1 MGLRFCVMV
10 SSVVLHYSTCFC
22 CCLSS
27 SYDPA
32 VTVFGHVFV
41 CLIICVFEYLSICV
55 WKTGWGFVCFCYPV
69 GWEFETWVSSSMVR
83 ALPTRRR
90 VIPWWP
96 HVRLPGT
103 GRCRRRPLFENLII
117 CQTLACLRLIIWC
130 SATMHCVIW
139 GIFSLSSWLFWC
151 RYMKASNL
159 PSCHCIG
166 WFEPYHYI
174 IMYIIIIIIVYIICW
189 CNYV

>member
-1 MGLRFCVMV
+1 MGLRFWMIVL
-10 SSVVLHYSTCFC
+10 SSVLRCSTCFC

-117 CQTLACLRLIIWC
+117 CLTLASLRLLTWC
-130 SATMHCVIW
+130 NSQLQ
-139 GIFSLSSWLFWC
+139 GIVLFEVFSLYPRHLIPHDSFGVAIW
-151 RYMKASNL
+151 K
-159 PSCHCIG
+159 PQICHLAIG
-166 WFEPYHYI
+166 WFEP
-174 IMYIIIIIIVYIICW
+174 
-189 CNYV
+189 